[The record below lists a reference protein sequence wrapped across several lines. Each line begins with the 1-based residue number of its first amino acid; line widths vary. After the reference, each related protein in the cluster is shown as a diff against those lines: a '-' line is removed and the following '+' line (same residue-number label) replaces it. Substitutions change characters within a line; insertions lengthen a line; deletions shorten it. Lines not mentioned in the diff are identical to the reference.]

1 MAGINSSVSTLSIE
15 AARKQ
20 VLLAL
25 RTNLNANLRRKKFVP
40 FFWGSPGIGKSSIVE
55 SFEQDPEALSI
66 VKEYGFENIRVTSF
80 RLSQCDPTDLKGV
93 PGYERFETVEGK
105 EVVFTS
111 YAPPLNFP
119 LKGLTKRD
127 EAKTYTI
134 FFLDELRQ
142 GTPVLQALAT
152 AFVDG
157 KIGDHELDFNRC
169 MIVVASNGDDDR
181 AATHR
186 TPLNVA
192 NRATH
197 YRVVTSP
204 KEWLDWAT
212 INNIHPVVYAYIQR
226 YQDRLD
232 ENKLATKNEDTLVYG
247 TPRSWENVSDI
258 LHTLGDWTS
267 TPASF
272 LARQD
277 EATAA
282 ISGTVGDANA
292 RQLFSHLK
300 ALNDAKWI
308 EKIKSGK
315 WVHGEDKADDL
326 GQSHSLLIFI
336 GHDIRNQLIEIKTK
350 IKESS
355 SNPSK
360 SFTDVVKTMKKDEL
374 KEFANCVNWV
384 YGNEKVLLATFLKR
398 AQQWGDEVVGT
409 LRQILLNPEL
419 QKTFGI
425 SDETVQAYTKL
436 NRSNAQAMS
445 KATET
450 GSLNRG

>member
-1 MAGINSSVSTLSIE
+1 MASIDTSVSTLSIE

-25 RTNLNANLRRKKFVP
+25 RTNLNTNLRRKRFVP

-55 SFEQDPEALSI
+55 SLEQDPEALAI
-66 VKEYGFENIRVTSF
+66 VKEYGFDSIRVTSF

-93 PGYERFETVEGK
+93 PGYERFETIEGK

-127 EAKTYTI
+127 EEKVYTL

-157 KIGDHELDFNRC
+157 KIGDHILDFDRC

-212 INNIHPVVYAYIQR
+212 INNIHPVVYAYIER
-226 YQDRLD
+226 YKERLD
-232 ENKLATKNEDTLVYG
+232 ENKVATKNEDTLVYG

-277 EATAA
+277 EAAAA

-292 RQLFSHLK
+292 RQLFQHLK

-315 WVHGEDKADDL
+315 WVHGQDKADDL

-336 GHDIRNQLIEIKTK
+336 GHDIKNQLVEISKK
-350 IKESS
+350 ITELSKGNESFA
-355 SNPSK
+355 NL
-360 SFTDVVKTMKKDEL
+360 TKTMKKEDL
-374 KEFANCVNWV
+374 KEFANCVNWA
-384 YGNEKVLLATFLKR
+384 YGSEKIMLATFLKR
-398 AQQWGDEVVGT
+398 AQGWGTELVGT
-409 LRQILLNPEL
+409 LRQIILNPEL
-419 QKTFGI
+419 QKSFGI
-425 SDETVQAYTKL
+425 TDETVQAYTRL
-436 NRSNAQAMS
+436 NRANAKALSQ
-445 KATET
+445 ATET
-450 GSLNRG
+450 GSLNRGS